1 MGKVT
6 RTLEFRGE
14 EKMKE
19 FLKEE
24 FDHLIILSQED
35 QEFKNQELN
44 DILVNLNVQHK
55 NNGVCL
61 TISKLVTLKAFLL
74 SKQQN
79 MDIADLV
86 FKIDRTMNMSKR
98 GLTKTN
104 KGILDDDSLKE
115 FLFQANITIEQIEE
129 SSIKLSDNKRSVS
142 VEYRNKSYDFNSIQ
156 LIEEF

>member
-74 SKQQN
+74 SKQ
-79 MDIADLV
+79 
-86 FKIDRTMNMSKR
+86 RCMSYY
-98 GLTKTN
+98 
-104 KGILDDDSLKE
+104 
-115 FLFQANITIEQIEE
+115 
-129 SSIKLSDNKRSVS
+129 IKAC
-142 VEYRNKSYDFNSIQ
+142 YT
-156 LIEEF
+156 

>member
-1 MGKVT
+1 
-6 RTLEFRGE
+6 
-14 EKMKE
+14 
-19 FLKEE
+19 
-24 FDHLIILSQED
+24 
-35 QEFKNQELN
+35 
-44 DILVNLNVQHK
+44 
-55 NNGVCL
+55 
-61 TISKLVTLKAFLL
+61 
-74 SKQQN
+74 

-129 SSIKLSDNKRSVS
+129 SRIKLSDNKRSVS

>member
-1 MGKVT
+1 M
-6 RTLEFRGE
+6 
-14 EKMKE
+14 
-19 FLKEE
+19 
-24 FDHLIILSQED
+24 
-35 QEFKNQELN
+35 
-44 DILVNLNVQHK
+44 
-55 NNGVCL
+55 
-61 TISKLVTLKAFLL
+61 L

-129 SSIKLSDNKRSVS
+129 SRIKLSDNKRSVS